1 MRTVLGKIKNVF
13 VNIGVLILGLF
24 IRRDKRVWLFGAW
37 MGQTFSDNSRYLYQ
51 YMAEHMEEYGIRHL
65 IWVTENEELL
75 AELRQMGYEA
85 YLTNSKEG
93 RKWHYKAGVHVVCNM
108 PAQTDVKHGDISGE
122 LSAGAVKLQ
131 LWHAVSVK
139 AVGNMRVQVSDKSL
153 KTRLKKIGL
162 FRAIFGNSL
171 LSQGMWKKAY
181 ALATSEENKRVLT
194 DDVDYRKDKIIIAG
208 YPRLCPEPGLLEKE
222 KKVLND
228 FTELR
233 KEYKLVLYCPTFR
246 EKKQTESGY
255 MNPTED
261 ASFRQRLHDEK
272 IVWIEKHHAAASFE
286 LHHYQSKN
294 FYYLSA
300 DFDINLVY
308 DYIDLLITDYS
319 STASDCT
326 FKGIPSISFV
336 PDFEEYV
343 KEERGFNG
351 NYDDYYPGDKTY
363 TLGELTES
371 MLRHLR
377 EPVGE
382 AEKLRMERSKALLY
396 EDHPARMDCII
407 EEIRKVTGVPLIT
420 GKRK

>member
-1 MRTVLGKIKNVF
+1 MKAVLSKLKNVF
-13 VNIGVLILGLF
+13 VNVGVLIRGLF
-24 IRRDKRVWLFGAW
+24 IKRDKSVWLFGAW
-37 MGQTFSDNSRYLYQ
+37 MGRTFSDNSRYLYQ
-51 YMAEHMEEYGIRHL
+51 YMAEHMADYGIRHL
-65 IWVTENEELL
+65 IWVTENEKLL
-75 AELRQMGYEA
+75 TELREMGYEA
-85 YLTNSKEG
+85 YLTHSKEG

-139 AVGNMRVQVSDKSL
+139 AVGNYRVQVSEKSL
-153 KTRLKKIGL
+153 KTRLKKIRPIRAL
-162 FRAIFGNSL
+162 FANSL

-181 ALATSEENKRVLT
+181 VLATSEENKRVLT

-208 YPRLCPEPGLLEKE
+208 YPRLCPEPRLLKNEQ
-222 KKVLND
+222 KVLN
-228 FTELR
+228 ELKEFR
-233 KEYKLVLYCPTFR
+233 KDYKLVLYCPTFR

-255 MNPTED
+255 VNPTED
-261 ASFRQRLHDEK
+261 ASFREFLQDEK
-272 IVWIEKHHAAASFE
+272 ILWIEKHHAAASFQ
-286 LHHYQSKN
+286 LNHYDSKE

-326 FKGIPSISFV
+326 FKGIPSVSFV

-363 TLGELTES
+363 TTEELTAS
-371 MLRHLR
+371 IHRHLH
-377 EPVGE
+377 EPLGDE
-382 AEKLRMERSKALLY
+382 ERRRMERSKALLY
-396 EDHPARMDCII
+396 EDHPAEMDRIL
-407 EEIRKVTGVPLIT
+407 EEIRKVTGVPLISEK
-420 GKRK
+420 GE